1 MKTFKEFQD
10 KFTKKAEKLLKK
22 KFTKDEEIEQTIS
35 LIGEMLQ
42 DLARDLYNELPF
54 EQIKTSSVIKEN
66 STVVITVPIFMT
78 HKSIQEDEA
87 MYKQKFGC
95 NVVILDGMQELSGVF
110 NPELFIKEDG
120 PIGPK

>member
-54 EQIKTSSVIKEN
+54 EQIKTSKGSEVSLLGMVFSERFKQFSESPDNPPTKIRTFYFVFCEN
-66 STVVITVPIFMT
+66 HQWNHT
-78 HKSIQEDEA
+78 
-87 MYKQKFGC
+87 
-95 NVVILDGMQELSGVF
+95 
-110 NPELFIKEDG
+110 PEYRTL
-120 PIGPK
+120 